1 MFLFIWI
8 KLVENSLFY
17 IQVLNFS
24 YVFYRKKTRVHSQGE
39 EKGME
44 LVKKLEQ
51 LKIEISK
58 NVVGREHEVEMMVIA
73 LLNNGHILMES
84 VPGTGKTLLAKTFA
98 RGISGDFSRIQF
110 TPDVLPS
117 DITGIQFFNPKLQE
131 FELKPGPIVTN
142 ILLADE
148 INRATPR
155 TQSSLL
161 EAMEENQVTIDG
173 HTISLKS
180 PFLVIATQNP
190 VESQQGTFQ
199 LPVAQMDRFFI
210 KLSLGYPE
218 VNEERE
224 MIKKHRFGTATT
236 DVNSVISE
244 EDINSIKEELRN
256 VKLTEVVEEYLLQIT
271 RKTRNHPSI
280 ELGISPRGTLALVKA
295 AQGRALI
302 HGRSYVVPNDVKE
315 MAPYVLGHR
324 IYLSAEAS
332 LTMTAEK
339 VVEDLLESIPLPV
352 EVEV

>member
-1 MFLFIWI
+1 MDFKA
-8 KLVENSLFY
+8 KLDL
-17 IQVLNFS
+17 L
-24 YVFYRKKTRVHSQGE
+24 KK
-39 EKGME
+39 
-44 LVKKLEQ
+44 
-51 LKIEISK
+51 EIGKS
-58 NVVGREHEVEMMVIA
+58 VIGREAEVEMMFIS

-84 VPGTGKTLLAKTFA
+84 VPGTGKTLLAKTFSQA
-98 RGISGDFSRIQF
+98 IDGQFSRIQF

-161 EAMEENQVTIDG
+161 EAMEEHQVTIDG
-173 HTISLKS
+173 HTIPLKS

-218 VNEERE
+218 IDEETE
-224 MIKKHRFGTATT
+224 MIRKHRFGSA
-236 DVNSVISE
+236 SVEVSPVLNDRE
-244 EDINSIKEELRN
+244 INELKRELEN
-256 VKLTEVVEEYLLQIT
+256 VKLSEVVEQYLLQIT
-271 RKTRNHPSI
+271 RETRNHPLI
-280 ELGISPRGTLALVKA
+280 ELGVSPRGTLALVKA
-295 AQGRALI
+295 AQGKAFLQ
-302 HGRSYVVPNDVKE
+302 GRSYVIPNDVKE
-315 MAPYVLGHR
+315 MAPFVLGHR

-332 LTMTAEK
+332 LTKTPEK
-339 VVEDLLESIPLPV
+339 VVQELLESIALPV

>member
-1 MFLFIWI
+1 
-8 KLVENSLFY
+8 
-17 IQVLNFS
+17 
-24 YVFYRKKTRVHSQGE
+24 
-39 EKGME
+39 ME

-339 VVEDLLESIPLPV
+339 VVEDLLDSIPLPV